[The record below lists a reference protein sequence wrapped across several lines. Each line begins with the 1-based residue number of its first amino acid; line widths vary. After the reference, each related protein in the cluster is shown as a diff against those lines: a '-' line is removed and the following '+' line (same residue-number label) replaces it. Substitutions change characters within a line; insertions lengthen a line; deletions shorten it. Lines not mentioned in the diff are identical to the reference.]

1 MLHAC
6 LASFLLF
13 LFRSLRALTSGN
25 ADQQQ
30 CARVLSKASRT
41 PLPFVRPVLSGAAVL
56 CHPPPLPP
64 PPRPRVGLTAWPRR
78 GAREAS
84 DSCPAR
90 AKEGT
95 AQKAKSKER
104 KRGAVLTGRDFPS
117 TRRQEQRS
125 KGMPLL
131 NCFFFF
137 FLQHGLR
144 REGKKTSSSKTTK
157 KAEHHCDAQ
166 KKKEKET
173 SHILSYM

>member
-6 LASFLLF
+6 LASLLLF

-30 CARVLSKASRT
+30 CARVLLKASRT
-41 PLPFVRPVLSGAAVL
+41 PLPFVRPVLSGAAASR
-56 CHPPPLPP
+56 HPPPLP

-84 DSCPAR
+84 GSCPAR
-90 AKEGT
+90 EKEGT

-104 KRGAVLTGRDFPS
+104 KRGAVLTGRDFSS

-125 KGMPLL
+125 KGMPPF
-131 NCFFFF
+131 NCFF

-144 REGKKTSSSKTTK
+144 KEGKKTSSSKTTK